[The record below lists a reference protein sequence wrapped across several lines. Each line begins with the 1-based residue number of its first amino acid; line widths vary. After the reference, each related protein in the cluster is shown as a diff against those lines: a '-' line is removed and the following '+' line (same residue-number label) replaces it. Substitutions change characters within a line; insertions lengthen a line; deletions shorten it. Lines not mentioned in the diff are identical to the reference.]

1 MSSRQVLP
9 QQAGRS
15 RDSLVSA
22 LRAHGDHTELIA
34 QRTRRFLQWKP
45 NGSDR
50 DAWLA
55 EVLPAEWHATKAVA
69 ALNATFGHSNGN
81 GTATTDA
88 ASEDGQRQ
96 QRTRRPQRRQRRT

>member
-69 ALNATFGHSNGN
+69 ALNAVVSSGNN
-81 GTATTDA
+81 GTASDSTPNA
-88 ASEDGQRQ
+88 GVPEPAV
-96 QRTRRPQRRQRRT
+96 RRQRHGRR